1 MKLKIGDN
9 VKIDPHGEFGFQIA
23 KTGGTIGTI
32 TGIRPGDPWFRV
44 LFENGYEN
52 GYLEQELIK
61 IKLSW
66 KEKMRGK

>member
-1 MKLKIGDN
+1 MTFKIGDK
-9 VKIDPHGEFGFQIA
+9 VKIDPYGEYAFQIEH
-23 KTGGTIGTI
+23 TDNTIGTI

-52 GYLEQELIK
+52 IYKKCDLIK

-66 KEKMRGK
+66 KERMKND